1 MTNMKKR
8 LEQLETQT
16 AGAIVGDVVFVRPGE
31 EAPTGLPTSTTIVRF
46 VRPIDGPRPT
56 PSQGEPHE

>member
-16 AGAIVGDVVFVRPGE
+16 AAVIVGDVVFVRPGKD
-31 EAPTGLPTSTTIVRF
+31 APTDLPPGTTVVKFI
-46 VRPIDGPRPT
+46 RPDNALHANRAKGT
-56 PSQGEPHE
+56 DHA